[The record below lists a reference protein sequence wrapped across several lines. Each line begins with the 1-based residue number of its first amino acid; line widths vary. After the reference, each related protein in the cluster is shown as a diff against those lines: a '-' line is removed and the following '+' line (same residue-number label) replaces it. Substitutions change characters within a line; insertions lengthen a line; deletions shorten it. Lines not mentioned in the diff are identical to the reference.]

1 LALIKIYAQ
10 ILINYSDLKIRFPS
24 RRCRGGIAVI
34 RIENVRI
41 DAMCG
46 IFLLRLVA
54 VVVTR

>member
-10 ILINYSDLKIRFPS
+10 ILINYSDLKICFPS

-46 IFLLRLVA
+46 IFLVRLVA